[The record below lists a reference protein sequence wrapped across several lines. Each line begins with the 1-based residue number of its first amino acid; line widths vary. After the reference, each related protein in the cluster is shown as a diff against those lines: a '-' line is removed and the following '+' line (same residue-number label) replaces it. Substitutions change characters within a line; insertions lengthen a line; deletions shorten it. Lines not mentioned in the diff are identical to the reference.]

1 MCIRDRLMTVTTLK
15 FSNSNNQNNYKLESL
30 GIIRTN
36 EEMILRVIVT
46 TRKKSKTNYQ

>member
-1 MCIRDRLMTVTTLK
+1 MVELMTVTTQK

-36 EEMILRVIVT
+36 EEIILSVIIT
-46 TRKKSKTNYQ
+46 TRRNSKANYN